1 MPGSEIK
8 LPPQLSLRAQCSS
21 YKRFIWMILLKK
33 KMKIQGSLGDAIFE
47 VLGKK
52 SSVPIAHILT
62 WLHDSFLTC
71 KILLRALSASA
82 WASLSLQPC
91 PRQSN
96 PIPQPA
102 RPTKCVLAPKLFVRS
117 PDLDSSPLLSLGWG
131 KHPCWAGPSLRA
143 QQPAGAFSGIS
154 SRSDIVY
161 GGGGMNADT
170 TNVSGVNLGSLQFI
184 EKACLYF

>member
-1 MPGSEIK
+1 MFFLQK
-8 LPPQLSLRAQCSS
+8 VYLDDT
-21 YKRFIWMILLKK
+21 LKK

-91 PRQSN
+91 PRQSS

-102 RPTKCVLAPKLFVRS
+102 RPTKCILAPKLFVRS

-131 KHPCWAGPSLRA
+131 KHPWL
-143 QQPAGAFSGIS
+143 SGS
-154 SRSDIVY
+154 FPQSP
-161 GGGGMNADT
+161 T
-170 TNVSGVNLGSLQFI
+170 TSWGFQWNF
-184 EKACLYF
+184 F